1 MPSRQLNR
9 MLWFAMLGVL
19 AILVYHFDL
28 TPFLGKGTL
37 TVLKDPADERAV
49 VLRWRGSI
57 EPPMLAKL
65 QEAFQEHRGRTD
77 RFVLS
82 LSSPGGSVG
91 QGGAVIR
98 LLRDIRR
105 THRLETVVEGTGTCA
120 SMCVPVYL
128 QGEVRRATPRSR
140 WMFHEVSFRDVLT
153 NEKQDSRPE
162 AIKART
168 DKLFDD
174 YFRPAGVPDSWIR
187 DIRLQM
193 KSGDVWKSGGE
204 LIAERAGI
212 ILETQ

>member
-19 AILVYHFDL
+19 GILVYHFDL
-28 TPFLGKGTL
+28 TPFLGSGKL
-37 TVLKDPADERAV
+37 TVVKDPADERTV
-49 VLRWRGSI
+49 ILRWRGSI
-57 EPPMLAKL
+57 EPPMQAKL
-65 QEAFQEHRGRTD
+65 AEAVREHRARAD

-91 QGGAVIR
+91 HGAGVIR
-98 LLRDIRR
+98 QLRDLRR
-105 THRLETVVEGTGTCA
+105 THRLETVVEGSGTCA

-140 WMFHEVSFRDVLT
+140 WMFHNVSFRDVLT

-174 YFRPAGVPDSWIR
+174 YFRPAGVPEDWIK

-193 KSGDVWKSGGE
+193 KSGDVWRSGDE
-204 LIAERAGI
+204 LIRERAGI
-212 ILETQ
+212 VLERQ